1 MIAFE
6 AKYDTILIAN
16 IRNTSVMGFPRI
28 KLKCLK
34 ASEVTKPKIKPNPRE
49 ITASRINYPKI
60 TNGVAAVTFE
70 VSIDL
75 TVLYKMM
82 DTISLKTPSPKQRE

>member
-49 ITASRINYPKI
+49 ITASRIN
-60 TNGVAAVTFE
+60 
-70 VSIDL
+70 
-75 TVLYKMM
+75 
-82 DTISLKTPSPKQRE
+82 